1 MAERCA
7 KYYADGARFAK
18 WRCVLKIGK
27 NEPTQLAIDEN
38 AQVLAR
44 YAAICQVC
52 LVLLRL
58 QFDETRDLTVRPF
71 RPTAWC
77 PSWSR
82 RF

>member
-1 MAERCA
+1 MIENTKTTGLDGLAERCA

-52 LVLLRL
+52 LLSALCVVKH
-58 QFDETRDLTVRPF
+58 TI
-71 RPTAWC
+71 
-77 PSWSR
+77 
-82 RF
+82 